1 MRQLEFRVKLY
12 HSGLDFTI
20 GCTKDFEKCDHVSTS
35 GSVAKVL
42 KTTTSRKRRTR
53 LNREKRFLMKNVK
66 NDVLYSSKLNDRIFE
81 ALRAF
86 L

>member
-1 MRQLEFRVKLY
+1 MRQLEFGIKNH

-35 GSVAKVL
+35 GSGAKVL
-42 KTTTSRKRRTR
+42 RTTTSRKRRTR

-66 NDVLYSSKLNDRIFE
+66 NDVFVQFK
-81 ALRAF
+81 AQ
-86 L
+86 